1 MHRISKL
8 TLKNFKF
15 FHGEIPINF
24 ERKNVL
30 LYGENGSGKSSIYW
44 GLYTFLQS
52 VFKSDEA
59 QVKKY
64 FDIRHEQNL
73 VNRFARD
80 NAESA
85 IIVEFEDEHQSVTR
99 KQISL
104 RTINTR
110 ASALVINCNQ
120 SSDFLNYKLLSK
132 LYDFSNKSKIDLFPL
147 FEREILMFINFDLEY
162 KLIDGTVQNKNADN
176 WWQYLKPGMDP
187 RPRMHDPEYRI
198 FSENVVNFNSEFK
211 KYLFKII
218 ETANEYVQRDFK
230 QPFKLKLEY
239 NDCTYDDFKNDG
251 STARNHITV
260 SPQII
265 LTVEFLHDK
274 LTEVKKDILRP
285 QTFLN
290 EARLTTI
297 ALSLR
302 FAMLDEKYIE
312 VAPKLLVLDDLLISL
327 DMSNR
332 DIVLELII
340 NKFKEY
346 QIIMMTHDRGFFNL
360 MRKRIELDNCAD
372 EWITKEIYQSEM
384 DNGIP
389 VPFIPENKDH
399 LDQAEKYLK
408 EFDYPASANYLRKET
423 ERLLKKLLPPNKT
436 RTVEVKDGESSK
448 PLQLEDLLTNF
459 KTHYIQFDSDFT
471 PFKKLK
477 EHKDLLLNPLSHDDI
492 DSPIYKQE
500 LIDVIQ
506 TLKQLRRLD
515 YKLLVSIAKD
525 QETFIYLT
533 ETGADGEVW
542 LYKIQLKENL
552 RAFKKLDG
560 TWALNNPKCTFVKR
574 RKESDKSVEDLNR
587 DVKLNQGYGNI
598 RHAIGLT
605 AAPHHN
611 LIGQLSIKV
620 DGDNYNL
627 ISAE

>member
-15 FHGEIPINF
+15 FYGENPIDF
-24 ERKNVL
+24 GRKNVL

-59 QVKKY
+59 QVRKY
-64 FDIRHEQNL
+64 FDVRHEQNL
-73 VNRFARD
+73 VNRFARE

-85 IIVEFEDEHQSVTR
+85 IIVEFEDESQSVTK

-104 RTINTR
+104 RTMNTKVGG
-110 ASALVINCNQ
+110 LVINCNQ
-120 SSDFLNYKLLSK
+120 CSDFLNYKLLSK
-132 LYDFSNKSKIDLFPL
+132 LYDFSNKSQIDLFSL

-162 KLIDGTVQNKNADN
+162 KLIDGTVQNSNADS
-176 WWQYLKPGMDP
+176 WWQYLRPGMNP

-198 FSENVVNFNSEFK
+198 FSENIDNFNSEFK
-211 KYLFKII
+211 KHLYKII
-218 ETANEYVQRDFK
+218 ETANDYVQKEFK

-239 NDCTYDDFKNDG
+239 RDCTYDDFKKDG

-260 SPQII
+260 PPQII
-265 LTVEFLHDK
+265 LTVEFLHEK
-274 LTEVKKDILRP
+274 LTEAKKDILRP

-302 FAMLDEKYIE
+302 FAMLDEKYVE

-340 NKFKEY
+340 NRFKKY
-346 QIIMMTHDRGFFNL
+346 QIIMMTHDRAFFNL
-360 MRKRIELDNCAD
+360 MRKRIELDKCSD
-372 EWITKEIYQSEM
+372 EWITKEIYHSETET
-384 DNGIP
+384 GIP
-389 VPFIPENKDH
+389 IPFIPENKDY

-436 RTVEVKDGESSK
+436 RAVDVKDGELTK
-448 PLQLEDLLTNF
+448 PLQLEDLLINF
-459 KTHYIQFDSDFT
+459 KAHYLQFDADFA
-471 PFKKLK
+471 PFRKLK
-477 EHKDLLLNPLSHDDI
+477 EHKDLLLNPLSHDNI
-492 DSPIYKQE
+492 DSAIYMQE
-500 LIDVIQ
+500 LVDVIS
-506 TLKQLRRLD
+506 TLKKLRQLE
-515 YKLLVSIAKD
+515 YKLLVSINNTAD
-525 QETFIYLT
+525 TFVYLT
-533 ETGADGEVW
+533 ETASDGEIW
-542 LYKIQLKENL
+542 RYKLMLKENL

-560 TWALNNPKCTFVKR
+560 TWVLNNPECRFLKR
-574 RKESDKSVEDLNR
+574 RKESDKSFEELNHSE
-587 DVKLNQGYGNI
+587 KLNQGYKKI
-598 RHAIGLT
+598 RHKLGL
-605 AAPHHN
+605 AAVTNHN
-611 LIGQLSIKV
+611 LIGQLALK
-620 DGDNYNL
+620 GDDEVFNP
-627 ISAE
+627 IVV

>member
-52 VFKSDEA
+52 VFKDEA
-59 QVKKY
+59 QVRKY
-64 FDIRHEQNL
+64 FDIRHDQNL

-85 IIVEFEDEHQSVTR
+85 IIIEFEDESQSVTK

-104 RTINTR
+104 RTINTKVGG
-110 ASALVINCNQ
+110 LVVNCNQ

-132 LYDFSNKSKIDLFPL
+132 LYDFSNKSQIDLFPL
-147 FEREILMFINFDLEY
+147 FERDILMFINFDLEY
-162 KLIDGTVQNKNADN
+162 KLVDGTVQNKNADN

-198 FSENVVNFNSEFK
+198 FSENVANFNSEFK

-230 QPFKLKLEY
+230 QPFKLKLDY
-239 NDCTYDDFKNDG
+239 IDCTYDDFKNDG
-251 STARNHITV
+251 STARNHVTV
-260 SPQII
+260 PPQIT

-274 LTEVKKDILRP
+274 LVDAKKDILRP

-302 FAMLDEKYIE
+302 FAMLDEKYVE

-340 NKFKEY
+340 SKFKKY
-346 QIIMMTHDRGFFNL
+346 QIIMMTHDRAFFNL
-360 MRKRIELDNCAD
+360 MRKRIELDKCSED
-372 EWITKEIYQSEM
+372 WITKEIYHA
-384 DNGIP
+384 DTDAGIP
-389 VPFIPENKDH
+389 YPFIPDNKDY

-408 EFDYPASANYLRKET
+408 EFDYPACANYLRKET
-423 ERLLKKLLPPNKT
+423 ERLIKKVLPPNKT
-436 RTVEVKDGESSK
+436 LEVKDGEPTK
-448 PLQLEDLLTNF
+448 PLQLETLIDNF
-459 KTHYIQFDSDFT
+459 KAHYLQFDTDFT

-477 EHKDLLLNPLSHDDI
+477 EHKDLLLNPLSHDNI

-500 LIDVIQ
+500 LVAVID
-506 TLKQLRRLD
+506 TLKKLRILD
-515 YKLLVSIAKD
+515 YKQVVSIDATA
-525 QETFIYLT
+525 ETFIYIA
-533 ETGADGEVW
+533 ETAADGELW
-542 LYKIQLKENL
+542 RYKIQLKENL

-560 TWALNNPKCTFVKR
+560 SWVLSNPECTFIKR
-574 RKESDKSVEDLNR
+574 RKESDKSIDDLNR
-587 DVKLNQGYGNI
+587 DAKLNQGYSNI
-598 RHAIGLT
+598 RHALSLP
-605 AAPHHN
+605 ASPNHN
-611 LIGQLSIKV
+611 LIGQLTTKN
-620 DGDNYNL
+620 DGEVYPP
-627 ISAE
+627 ITV